1 MAASEP
7 AGDRSDRFLLDVMC
21 GTLTSYLRMC
31 GYDTAYA
38 GDLGV
43 ENDDR
48 LRSVAR
54 EEGRTLVTRDVSL
67 AGRAESAVLLTAHG
81 TVEQLRELRGAGVR
95 LELAEQPS
103 RCGRCNGAV
112 EPVPAGA
119 DRPEYAPSADEFD
132 CWRCVE
138 CGQFFWKGSHWKRVE
153 KTINEL

>member
-48 LRSVAR
+48 LRTVAR

-81 TVEQLRELRGAGVR
+81 TVEQLRELRGAVVR
-95 LELAEQPS
+95 LEL
-103 RCGRCNGAV
+103 
-112 EPVPAGA
+112 
-119 DRPEYAPSADEFD
+119 D
-132 CWRCVE
+132 
-138 CGQFFWKGSHWKRVE
+138 
-153 KTINEL
+153 